1 MYIYIVFTFSLAL
14 LQHGADSTIRN
25 TDGKTAHDLA
35 EPVAKSVLSG
45 FTDLSYIQLSLHSVL
60 STFSS
65 KISKIS
71 LGIS

>member
-1 MYIYIVFTFSLAL
+1 MEFIKSNDYDCLAL

-45 FTDLSYIQLSLHSVL
+45 FFIYFLTNIISKYS
-60 STFSS
+60 FSS
-65 KISKIS
+65 FFVFKI
-71 LGIS
+71 